1 MPAVEQI
8 IDLLYESK
16 YQDSGFYE
24 RGYELPKTGGI
35 GAELYTIGGLLLI
48 TEAVF
53 FLSTCKAR
61 ADCGRENEGDTVSGL
76 TDDVSPSSY
85 VRWDENENS

>member
-24 RGYELPKTGGI
+24 RGYELPKTGGV
-35 GAELYTIGGLLLI
+35 GTELYTLGGLLLI

-53 FLSTCKAR
+53 FLSIR
-61 ADCGRENEGDTVSGL
+61 IDRNG
-76 TDDVSPSSY
+76 SS
-85 VRWDENENS
+85 RKR